1 MELDRHTYVS
11 SLQLVRTSSSITA
24 GWSPVS
30 LVSLETLT
38 WYISQ
43 GQRGWGLR
51 LWA

>member
-1 MELDRHTYVS
+1 MELDGHTYIS
-11 SLQLVRTSSSITA
+11 SLQLVQTSSSITA

-38 WYISQ
+38 WYMSQ
-43 GQRGWGLR
+43 EQQRWSLR